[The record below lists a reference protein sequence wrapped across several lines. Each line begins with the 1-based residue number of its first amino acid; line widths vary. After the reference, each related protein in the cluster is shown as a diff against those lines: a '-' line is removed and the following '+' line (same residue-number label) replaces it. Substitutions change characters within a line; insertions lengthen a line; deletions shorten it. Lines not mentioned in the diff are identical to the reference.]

1 MKSNKL
7 QLLNGTYMITYI
19 AGLEYREKQYNCK
32 LTGVEKKINF
42 QLSSLQ
48 AIDVHWA
55 GKVISLKYPKKSFTY
70 YIINSL
76 HLTKN
81 IHKAFK
87 SAGCGDIIYIRHL
100 SAILPIF
107 CEVLYSSF
115 RKRNYKIVFEINA
128 LEREGYYARVFENKS
143 EQLYRK
149 LYFLY
154 SLIFIVLCEK
164 RLLLCGDGVVSVTNE
179 ISDHYKNLTK
189 GNLKYLTCGN
199 GIDVSSHKLKLIPKE
214 RENVNVLIVATVCE
228 YHGIDRFIR
237 SLHEYESTPEKRN
250 IVLHIVGEGPELP
263 NLKELTTELNLQNR
277 VIFHGFKSGKELD
290 EMFDMCHIALDA
302 LAGFRKGLTET
313 SSLKSREYCA
323 RGIPFIASSKDA
335 DFPDGW
341 GYVQKIPDDETPVDM
356 NTVVDFANRVMADPE
371 HPQKMR
377 AYAEEHLDWMA
388 KMKVLKEFLES
399 L

>member
-1 MKSNKL
+1 
-7 QLLNGTYMITYI
+7 MITYI
-19 AGLEYREKQYNCK
+19 AGLEYRENQFKCK

-48 AIDVHWA
+48 AIDCNYA
-55 GKVISLKYPKKSFTY
+55 GKVISLKYPKKSLIY
-70 YIINSL
+70 YIINSFYFS
-76 HLTKN
+76 KN
-81 IHKAFK
+81 IHKTFK
-87 SAGCGDIIYIRHL
+87 SAGSGDIIYIRHL
-100 SAILPIF
+100 SAVLPIF
-107 CEVLYSSF
+107 CEVLYSSL
-115 RKRNYKIVFEINA
+115 RKRKYKIVFEINA

-143 EQLYRK
+143 ELIYRR

-164 RLLLCGDGVVSVTNE
+164 RLLSCGDGLVSVTNE
-179 ISDHYKNLTK
+179 ISNYYQNLTDK
-189 GNLKYLTCGN
+189 SLKYLTCGN
-199 GIDVSSHKLKLIPKE
+199 GVNVSLFQIKLIPK
-214 RENVNVLIVATVCE
+214 VMDVINVLIVATVCE
-228 YHGIDRFIR
+228 YHGIDRFIHGI
-237 SLHEYESTPEKRN
+237 HEYESATDKRN
-250 IVLHIVGEGPELP
+250 IILHIVGDGPELP
-263 NLKELTTELNLQNR
+263 HLKELTVELNLQDN

-323 RGIPFIASSKDA
+323 RGIPFIASSKDV

-341 GYVQKIPDDETPVDM
+341 DYVLKITDDETPVDM
-356 NTVVDFANRVMADPE
+356 TSVVDFANRMIEDPE

-377 AYAEEHLDWMA
+377 RYAEEHLDWLA

>member
-1 MKSNKL
+1 
-7 QLLNGTYMITYI
+7 MITYI
-19 AGLEYREKQYNCK
+19 AGLEYRENQFNCK

-48 AIDVHWA
+48 AIDTHYT

-70 YIINSL
+70 YIINSFYFC
-76 HLTKN
+76 KN

-87 SAGCGDIIYIRHL
+87 CAGRGDIIYIRHL

-107 CEVLYSSF
+107 FEVLCSSF
-115 RKRNYKIVFEINA
+115 RKREYKIVFEINA
-128 LEREGYYARVFENKS
+128 LERDGYYERVFKNKS
-143 EQLYRK
+143 ELIYRR

-164 RLLLCGDGVVSVTNE
+164 RLLLCGDGLVSVTNE
-179 ISDHYKNLTK
+179 ISNYYQNMTDNSLQ
-189 GNLKYLTCGN
+189 YLTCGN
-199 GIDVSSHKLKLIPKE
+199 GVNVAPFQLKLIP
-214 RENVNVLIVATVCE
+214 NIMAVINVLIVATVCE

-237 SLHEYESTPEKRN
+237 GLHEYESTPNKRN
-250 IVLHIVGEGPELP
+250 IVLHIVGDGQELP
-263 NLKELTTELNLQNR
+263 YLKELTAELNMQDN

-341 GYVQKIPDDETPVDM
+341 EYVQKIPDDETPVDM
-356 NTVVDFANRVMADPE
+356 NTVIDFSNRMMADPE

-377 AYAEEHLDWMA
+377 RYAEEHLDWMA